1 MKLSPLTDETK
12 RLLDALPNQRD
23 LYEPGGLFVGKGHRP
38 HVPLGAH
45 FAHLTSEVRPFLKRK
60 MG

>member
-12 RLLDALPNQRD
+12 RFLDTLSTKETSTNQEVYSWGRVTA
-23 LYEPGGLFVGKGHRP
+23 PRAP
-38 HVPLGAH
+38 RAH

>member
-12 RLLDALPNQRD
+12 RFLDALPTKETSTNQEVYSWGRVTA
-23 LYEPGGLFVGKGHRP
+23 PRAP
-38 HVPLGAH
+38 RAH
-45 FAHLTSEVRPFLKRK
+45 FAHLTSEVRPFLKGK